1 MSNSGGENFRHLSI
15 FLSYG
20 HDECDFRDMICEA
33 IRARGHKVWFDAEQI
48 NFNDSWRQKIEKGI
62 LTSDAV
68 IGCLSKYSTRA
79 RSVCLDEL
87 SIAAGVRGGRNVYTL
102 LLDKEDE
109 VQPPSSVADR
119 QWLDMS
125 EWKTKRAQGD
135 AVFKPWFAA
144 KMQELF
150 NTIESPENTE
160 FSGQITTIKQNLTVC
175 YGTGKRRKLLQNPFV
190 GREWLTKKIA
200 AWLDD
205 ETAPRTCFLYGAPGV
220 GKSAFAAHY
229 AHFNNRVAAAL
240 FLDSDMDF
248 FNDPRTIIQTL
259 AFLLACRLPEYRQ
272 MLMEYLTDNGREIP
286 MMSEHELFSCL
297 ITEPFIH
304 VIDGDHQ
311 SMVVVIDGLDET
323 GDESNALANVLFRYT
338 SQLPKWLRILV
349 CGRDVPALHPLTET
363 AAKIE
368 LPSGSPENISDIRE
382 FFRFRLEETFGS
394 DPLWKNALNS
404 MTARSEGIA
413 LYAQLLCDMLLDKKT
428 LICDDFP
435 KGLNGMFTMWFEHY
449 IPDMVEFRNFF
460 RPAICS
466 ILGAPGQTLPI
477 PALRHVMEWCRAET
491 NDFLLRLHVLL
502 RRKADRFGEETV
514 TFDHA
519 FVRQWLGSETAGKYY
534 CPPEDGSELLAEKI
548 YAEFER
554 DAAKLTMWE
563 AETLAEFRK
572 MLSKEQKGKIEDS
585 YGMEN
590 ILLEAAKK
598 DFEISIMAREIAE
611 SRYNRDETGEKL
623 LHLEKCLRAEKMY
636 ATVAMPFGSA
646 RYAKLENTV
655 KKKCAVYNELYTRFH
670 CMPADGYLHWV
681 SDYYALGVILNEQG
695 KIERANEIFDKLCK
709 KLEKRQEMT
718 AEDKYTNT
726 LLCTYQYLTE
736 RAKKENDYESVL
748 KICKKACGI
757 AIKAEIAGYIMDFYE
772 YEADAFYN
780 MGKIEEALDTFYD
793 GFLNL
798 KNLCENSE
806 KQQGDDEVR
815 TTFEPISGT
824 AAIVRK
830 MTREALCYYC
840 ESVASYCESK
850 IKNNSTS
857 QKIRLTEFTMLELL
871 WNEKRDVDTW
881 NNIAHCCKEI
891 EAFFDRN
898 GETEIA
904 AEYRRKEEKI
914 IEELKR
920 YYTNADLLD
929 EIENLRDIAEML
941 TYASDMFTD
950 FSNPHKA
957 KDTYEKALA
966 LAEVIESKENI
977 SYLRS
982 KITSLEESAV

>member
-48 NFNDSWRQKIEKGI
+48 VFNDSWRQKIEKGI

-229 AHFNNRVAAAL
+229 AHFNNRVVAAL

-382 FFRFRLEETFGS
+382 FFCFRLEETFGS

-449 IPDMVEFRNFF
+449 IPDMAEFRNFF

-519 FVRQWLGSETAGKYY
+519 FVRQWLSSKSAGKFY

-548 YAEFER
+548 YAAFEK

-563 AETLAEFRK
+563 AAYLYAE
-572 MLSKEQKGKIEDS
+572 STYYPSNIGGKINWSHILPEDQCQKITDS
-585 YGMEN
+585 FVLEDKVIRAAEIDIEKGNLVSANTFFAEILDRTDDRLNRHSRNIELLHRKARCLNKYGYNLIEQCCYTDARNSFLECEKVLQELYQRTENAEDERNFLMNYIAIGDVIKAERGTEKNCQYYQKALNGMEKLTIRQEGIKYLPDLALCYERMGDIQETNTCASYWFEKERAIYEKQGTSN
-590 ILLEAAKK
+590 IIVALMNCNVRLGDCYIEQGDLKNAQQAYSNAYTNWNEYYKETKTPEAIQNQAILFDRAGDLFSRINENEKAQVYYCKSLELRK
-598 DFEISIMAREIAE
+598 
-611 SRYNRDETGEKL
+611 
-623 LHLEKCLRAEKMY
+623 HLEKVRSTPK
-636 ATVAMPFGSA
+636 T
-646 RYAKLENTV
+646 RLEL
-655 KKKCAVYNELYTRFH
+655 AVSYRQT
-670 CMPADGYLHWV
+670 
-681 SDYYALGVILNEQG
+681 ALALW
-695 KIERANEIFDKLCK
+695 KDK
-709 KLEKRQEMT
+709 KLEDAENYLRKEYIILEKLQKT
-718 AEDKYTNT
+718 AKSNDISEEWALCLSYMDWLYKKDNKSEETA
-726 LLCTYQYLTE
+726 LLCPKAVDLEKTE
-736 RAKKENDYESVL
+736 
-748 KICKKACGI
+748 
-757 AIKAEIAGYIMDFYE
+757 
-772 YEADAFYN
+772 
-780 MGKIEEALDTFYD
+780 
-793 GFLNL
+793 
-798 KNLCENSE
+798 
-806 KQQGDDEVR
+806 
-815 TTFEPISGT
+815 
-824 AAIVRK
+824 
-830 MTREALCYYC
+830 
-840 ESVASYCESK
+840 
-850 IKNNSTS
+850 
-857 QKIRLTEFTMLELL
+857 
-871 WNEKRDVDTW
+871 
-881 NNIAHCCKEI
+881 
-891 EAFFDRN
+891 
-898 GETEIA
+898 
-904 AEYRRKEEKI
+904 
-914 IEELKR
+914 
-920 YYTNADLLD
+920 
-929 EIENLRDIAEML
+929 
-941 TYASDMFTD
+941 
-950 FSNPHKA
+950 
-957 KDTYEKALA
+957 
-966 LAEVIESKENI
+966 
-977 SYLRS
+977 
-982 KITSLEESAV
+982 